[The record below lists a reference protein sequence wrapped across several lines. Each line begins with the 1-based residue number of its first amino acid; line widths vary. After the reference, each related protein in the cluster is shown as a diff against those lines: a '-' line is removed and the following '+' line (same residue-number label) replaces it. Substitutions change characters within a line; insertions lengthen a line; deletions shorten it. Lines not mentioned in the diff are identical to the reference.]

1 MLYADYTYYI
11 STYNGTLSET
21 LFNHLIIKASREI
34 DKNVNCELTG
44 DIIATL
50 SEAEQNSLKY
60 VACELV
66 DLLNRKVNSDNSQA
80 TSITIDGVK
89 KDYKTISNE
98 DYKISKLE
106 ILDSL
111 PTTLTGYL

>member
-11 STYNGTLSET
+11 TTYNGTLSET
-21 LFNHLIIKASREI
+21 LFNSLIIKASREI
-34 DKNVNCELTG
+34 DKNVNCELTN

-66 DLLNRKVNSDNSQA
+66 DLLNRKVNSDNR
-80 TSITIDGVK
+80 TINSISIDGVNK
-89 KDYKTISNE
+89 SYKIISND
-98 DYKISKLE
+98 DYNKSKLE